1 MENPCNTCFRK
12 VCNQSCCDSY
22 LLYKEKQSMFKN
34 IITELEY
41 DRLADQTQCN
51 YWYCEKCGKY
61 ILRSWS
67 KKCMCEE
74 G

>member
-1 MENPCNTCFRK
+1 ML
-12 VCNQSCCDSY
+12 QH
-22 LLYKEKQSMFKN
+22 
-34 IITELEY
+34 IISEAEY
-41 DRLADQTQCN
+41 DRLADQTQSN

-67 KKCMCEE
+67 KKCLCDE